1 MADYPFVKYFKYL
14 LFDHKRL
21 IIPGLGKFYL
31 DRLPAAI
38 GADRQVIEPP
48 SYHLRFEKD
57 FIQQNYDSFSEL
69 KSYYPKLQ
77 ESDFKNYARQVID
90 QLLSRG
96 YVAID
101 DLGKL
106 RMDNGEI
113 SFDKNLETQSM
124 LTADLPILSLGNL
137 KTFIPLSAYRLVE
150 RISVPSL
157 WWTILLPLITVA
169 LLTAGLLMVYAR
181 KDDGPQNKPIIVD
194 KPVETNTD
202 TVYSEDTV
210 KSENNEEFLD
220 SLKALEEEIRIND
233 SLAAIVKNGSQNAD
247 GTYNKKCIIITGAYK
262 TKKYKDLMIK
272 KLIDRNLKVYTET
285 SSLGLTRVGFEFE
298 CAEKDLPKYLD
309 SIRTAIQDGAW
320 YLIPDLNKKEG

>member
-1 MADYPFVKYFKYL
+1 LADYPFVKYFKYL

-31 DRLPAAI
+31 DRLPAAV
-38 GADRQVIEPP
+38 ANDRQVIEPP

-57 FIQQNYDSFSEL
+57 FIQQNFDSFSDL
-69 KSYYPKLQ
+69 KSYYPNLQ
-77 ESDFKNYARQVID
+77 ETDFKNYARQVID

-96 YVAID
+96 FVAID

-124 LTADLPILSLGNL
+124 LTADLPVLSLGNL
-137 KTFIPLSAYRLVE
+137 KTFIPLSAYRLVQ
-150 RISVPSL
+150 RISVPSV
-157 WWTILLPLITVA
+157 WWTIFLPLILVS
-169 LLTAGLLMVYAR
+169 LLTIGLLMVYAR
-181 KDDGPQNKPIIVD
+181 MDDGQKNKPIIND
-194 KPVETNTD
+194 KPVVVNTD
-202 TVYSEDTV
+202 TVQSVDTV
-210 KSENNEEFLD
+210 KTNNEDKILD
-220 SLKALEEEIRIND
+220 SLNVLEEEIRIND

-262 TKKYKDLMIK
+262 TKKYKDLMIQ
-272 KLIDRNLKVYTET
+272 KLKDSNLKVYTET

-309 SIRTAIQDGAW
+309 SIRTAFQDGAW
-320 YLIPDLNKKEG
+320 YLMPDLNKKQG